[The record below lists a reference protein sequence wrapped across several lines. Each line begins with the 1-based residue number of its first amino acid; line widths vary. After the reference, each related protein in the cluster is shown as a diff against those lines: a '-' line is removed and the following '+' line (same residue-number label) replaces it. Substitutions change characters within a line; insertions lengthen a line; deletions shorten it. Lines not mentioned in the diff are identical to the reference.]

1 MLIKN
6 FFQNQSPR
14 FFIFFILILLSFA
27 SQLTYAKSYKDEPY
41 RCQGIVKTLFMRIPL
56 DLTVRE
62 SSLSWIWKK
71 QWFTTYEE
79 KGTYEF
85 DVQYANGF
93 FISKIDSNK
102 LSVQLNHIKGTLFI
116 DQCILELPVEKDTIE
131 GLFKLKSI
139 FPNLFE

>member
-6 FFQNQSPR
+6 FFQNQSQR
-14 FFIFFILILLSFA
+14 FFIVFTFIILSFV
-27 SQLTYAKSYKDEPY
+27 SQLTYARSYKDEPY
-41 RCQGIVKTLFMRIPL
+41 TCQGIVKTLYMRIPL

-139 FPNLFE
+139 FPNLLK